1 MATSTS
7 EAADIRRWQAPEVGA
22 PASAAAAPSLT
33 AEQLEQIEAQ
43 AREAGFARG
52 LEEGREAGRAQMQQA
67 AERLH
72 GLLGTID
79 PLSGVLDETLVE
91 QLAELV
97 LTVSRQFVRREL
109 ARAPG
114 EIVRVVREALAALPV
129 SGARV
134 TVHLHPEDVAL
145 VREALPAEA
154 LENGLRLHEDLTLTR
169 GGARV
174 ETEVSQVD
182 ATVET
187 RLAAIATEIFGDE
200 RRAREGGE
208 DRAE

>member
-1 MATSTS
+1 MS
-7 EAADIRRWQAPEVGA
+7 EVADIHRWQAPEVGA
-22 PASAAAAPSLT
+22 QAAAPSLT

-43 AREAGFARG
+43 AREAGYARG
-52 LEEGREAGRAQMQQA
+52 LEEGRKAGRGEMTQA
-67 AERLH
+67 ARRLAR
-72 GLLGTID
+72 LFDTID
-79 PLSGVLDETLVE
+79 PLSEVLDGALVE

-97 LTVSRQFVRREL
+97 LVVTRQFVRREL
-109 ARAPG
+109 AREPG

-129 SGARV
+129 SDARV
-134 TVHLHPEDVAL
+134 QVHLHPEDATL

-174 ETEVSQVD
+174 ETEVSLVD

-187 RLAAIATEIFGDE
+187 RLAAIAAEVFGDE
-200 RRAREGGE
+200 RRVRDSGE
-208 DRAE
+208 APAE